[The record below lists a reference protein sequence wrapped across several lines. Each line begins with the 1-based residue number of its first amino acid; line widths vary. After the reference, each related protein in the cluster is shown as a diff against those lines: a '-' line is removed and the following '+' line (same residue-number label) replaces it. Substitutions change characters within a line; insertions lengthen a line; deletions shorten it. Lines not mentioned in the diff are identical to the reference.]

1 MSNIHGLG
9 SVRAEKKAND
19 EEYSQ
24 GAAGQSGT
32 AVWRPNASAARGGAG
47 AAAAGGPPDLINDI
61 IANARN
67 NSNAPSASGAL
78 DRNVGVITV
87 YANGFIFGSAGEF
100 RDLKDPKNK
109 QFLEDLKKGE
119 VPEEFNAICAKE
131 WPGQNGGDV
140 AVSLVDKSKETYT
153 PPKPKFDFAKSQ
165 GQSLAAAAAGPS
177 GAAASAAAF
186 TDATPQRL
194 VVDASQPTTTL
205 QLVFAGKKVKET
217 ANQSAT
223 VMQLYQH
230 FISLSGLSGF
240 ELVAGF
246 PPKPLTNPSATLKE
260 AGFLNGSVSQ
270 RGGS

>member
-1 MSNIHGLG
+1 M
-9 SVRAEKKAND
+9 
-19 EEYSQ
+19 
-24 GAAGQSGT
+24 
-32 AVWRPNASAARGGAG
+32 
-47 AAAAGGPPDLINDI
+47 
-61 IANARN
+61 
-67 NSNAPSASGAL
+67 

-87 YANGFIFGSAGEF
+87 YANGFIFGSSGEF

-109 QFLEDLKKGE
+109 QFLEDLKRGE

-131 WPGQNGGDV
+131 WPEQKGGEV

-165 GQSLAAAAAGPS
+165 GQSLGAAPAAAGAG

-186 TDATPQRL
+186 ADAAPARL

-205 QLVFAGKKVKET
+205 QLVMAGRKVKET

-230 FISLSGLSGF
+230 FSSYAHETQVAELSCA
-240 ELVAGF
+240 VAH
-246 PPKPLTNPSATLKE
+246 T
-260 AGFLNGSVSQ
+260 AG
-270 RGGS
+270 